1 MLVRSRGGSCFA
13 FSANHRRAFIR
24 PPSQTLALSEKAQHC
39 PDQQKIEE
47 LYAWIKSKSP
57 PPQTASTTYP
67 RVVAYAHPHAQI
79 HLEEALDSLD
89 QQCRP
94 LSHAECFSLLQACNQ
109 CRSPPLA
116 QRLHAYFSRYR
127 LHTNV
132 FLGENLLVTLTKCGA
147 LDNALQVFHSLPSRT
162 AFAWT
167 AIISGLTDWNQ
178 PLRALGMYQNML
190 DDGAEPDSY
199 TFVSLF
205 KACGIIL
212 NLEAGRKLHRDA
224 RQKGFTNELLVGNTL
239 VSMYGKC
246 GAVAEAECAF
256 LESPKR
262 DVITWNVMLSL
273 YVRKEQS
280 RKALCL
286 YRQMCEEAV
295 SLQDEHTVVFALQAV
310 RALAEEEVAHLLNN
324 GKPAIAFEIG
334 RALHAEVRRKDL
346 SLSLVT
352 GNTLIS
358 MYGSCGA
365 MAHAMNAF
373 YGLTKPDIVSKT
385 AILSAFIEQ
394 GQDEKA
400 LQSYCKL
407 SQEEIGSNHQ
417 TFLMALQACGKLAE
431 KEEGCTLED
440 GEFVKANSLEIGRAI
455 HVDAEARG
463 LDTSLFVANTLIS
476 MYGKCGAIRE
486 AEIIFENF
494 AHTDIISWNSM
505 LSAYVEEGKAEDA
518 LRLYRQM
525 REEGF
530 EPDRQTFLTVLQACD
545 DVAID
550 MSNNLNGNAV
560 KGRVRSL
567 FPSDVGIALH
577 ADVRRRGLASDVFV
591 GTTLIRIYGKFGS
604 LTEAESVFC
613 GLSRADLISCT
624 AMLSVFIEQGEE
636 DQALSFFNKMQ
647 EEGLVLDEITV
658 VGVLQACWK
667 TGRLDIARWLD
678 FVFVSGGMG
687 SLSVLG
693 CVALIQAYGSSGS
706 VRDARAVFDGLPWP
720 NLAAWNACIA
730 ANTGEVTGTTSFQ
743 MFKQMQFECVCPDAL
758 TFTSILSACT
768 YAGLVE
774 AGIAYFATSRNFSLH
789 EDVNHLLILVDL
801 LGRAGDLVGATCLAK
816 KATKQA
822 ELSAWLC
829 LLSACRIH
837 GNVTLGKIAFDHVVD
852 LQTNDPCAYVLMS
865 NMCLDIR
872 V

>member
-1 MLVRSRGGSCFA
+1 MPVRSRGGNCIA
-13 FSANHRRAFIR
+13 FSANHRRAF
-24 PPSQTLALSEKAQHC
+24 TLALSEKPQHC
-39 PDQQKIEE
+39 PDQQKVED

-67 RVVAYAHPHAQI
+67 RVLAYAHLHAQI
-79 HLEEALDSLD
+79 HLEVALDSLD
-89 QQCRP
+89 QHCRP

-109 CRSPPLA
+109 CRSLPLA
-116 QRLHAYFSRYR
+116 QRLNAYLARYR

-167 AIISGLTDWNQ
+167 AIISGLTDWDQ
-178 PLRALGMYQNML
+178 PLHALGMYQNML

-205 KACGIIL
+205 KACGIIP
-212 NLEAGRKLHRDA
+212 NLEAGRKLHMDA
-224 RQKGFTNELLVGNTL
+224 RQKGFTNELFVGNTL

-295 SLQDEHTVVFALQAV
+295 SLQDEHTMVFALQAV

-324 GKPAIAFEIG
+324 RKSRAIAFEIG

-346 SLSLVT
+346 SLSVVT

-431 KEEGCTLED
+431 EEEGFTLED

-476 MYGKCGAIRE
+476 MYGKCGAITE
-486 AEIIFENF
+486 AKIIFEKF
-494 AHTDIISWNSM
+494 AHTDVISWNSM

-545 DVAID
+545 DVAIG
-550 MSNNLNGNAV
+550 MSNDLNAV
-560 KGRVRSL
+560 KGCVRSL
-567 FPSDVGIALH
+567 FPSDAGTALH

-591 GTTLIRIYGKFGS
+591 GTTLIRLYGKFGS

-613 GLSRADLISCT
+613 GLSCADLISCT
-624 AMLSVFIEQGEE
+624 AMLSVFIELGEE
-636 DQALSFFNKMQ
+636 DQALSLFNKMQ
-647 EEGLVLDEITV
+647 EEGLVLDELTV

-678 FVFVSGGMG
+678 FVFVSGGMD

-706 VRDARAVFDGLPWP
+706 VSDARAVFDGLPGS

-730 ANTGEVTGTTSFQ
+730 ANTGEATGTTSFR

-758 TFTSILSACT
+758 TFASILSACT

-774 AGIAYFATSRNFSLH
+774 AGSAYFASMSRNFSLP
-789 EDVNHLLILVDL
+789 EDVNHLLIMVDL
-801 LGRAGDLVGATCLAK
+801 LGRAGDLAGATCLAK
-816 KATKQA
+816 KVTKQA

-829 LLSACRIH
+829 LLSACRVH
-837 GNVTLGKIAFDHVVD
+837 GNVAIGKIAFDHVVD

-865 NMCLDIR
+865 NMCLDIK